1 VPGPL
6 NAAIEL
12 HDSTVESVVQVG
24 QVIRIAL
31 RPAYV
36 HRSAGNPGIDPG
48 SGYVQDFVLEFGTAR
63 IEAGFGPLPADV
75 FDGEFLAGNQQF
87 NNVISLPCD
96 IAAPVSLTLFLSPD
110 NRRASVSG
118 LSVKAV
124 PAGEAVYVE
133 DFQP

>member
-1 VPGPL
+1 MSAPL

-12 HDSTVESVVQVG
+12 HDSTVDSVIQAG

-31 RPAYV
+31 RPAYI

-48 SGYVQDFVLEFGTAR
+48 SGYVQDFILEFDAAH
-63 IEAGFGPLPADV
+63 IEAGFGALPADV
-75 FDGEFLAGNQQF
+75 FDGALLAGNQQF
-87 NNVISLPCD
+87 TNVISLPCD

-110 NRRASVSG
+110 NRRACVSG